1 MKMNRWLGLALGL
14 GLLIAAPTAQ
24 AQTTTFGTVPA
35 PAPVGTDFQD
45 LHADS
50 PGHGGKVA
58 VMKRNGKVV
67 YVPMTAARN
76 MERAGAGQI
85 MGAVDPTWG
94 QPNWQPQPQP
104 QQPWLGQNPEVDDEV
119 SSDDGPRV
127 KKGKKNKQQHQAG
140 KVRQGGK
147 AKKNR

>member
-14 GLLIAAPTAQ
+14 GLMIAAPTAQ
-24 AQTTTFGTVPA
+24 AQTTTFDTVPA
-35 PAPVGTDFQD
+35 PAPVGTD
-45 LHADS
+45 LHADA

-94 QPNWQPQPQP
+94 QPNWQPQPQT
-104 QQPWLGQNPEVDDEV
+104 QQPGLGQDPDLDDEMAA
-119 SSDDGPRV
+119 DGPRV
-127 KKGKKNKQQHQAG
+127 KKGKKNKQQYQAG
-140 KVRQGGK
+140 SVRQGGK